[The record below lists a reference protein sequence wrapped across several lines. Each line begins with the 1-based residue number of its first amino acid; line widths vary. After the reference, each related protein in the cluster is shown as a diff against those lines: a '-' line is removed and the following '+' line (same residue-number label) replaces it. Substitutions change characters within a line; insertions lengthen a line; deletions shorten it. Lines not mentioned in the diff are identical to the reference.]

1 MNRTITRVNRQNAW
15 EYKYENGAEVLV
27 SYATPVAAYIPGLGF
42 IETTTS
48 FSRTTSK
55 QTGQWRQRMGYPLI
69 ARVEQREIEGWLA
82 KLDGLKMWG
91 DSTESAK
98 MEGL

>member
-1 MNRTITRVNRQNAW
+1 MNRKEKRIGQGNVW
-15 EYKYENGAEVLV
+15 DIVYENGAQILK

-55 QTGQWRQRMGYPLI
+55 HITQWKKRMGYPLV
-69 ARVEQREIEGWLA
+69 ARVEQREIDEWEE
-82 KLDGLKMWG
+82 KLDSLKMG
-91 DSTESAK
+91 EQA
-98 MEGL
+98 